1 MLKPNDVMKLPDGMH
16 CDGDYLW
23 LRVKGGSRSWIVR
36 GPRKDGKKPQV
47 GLGSAAKV
55 SLALARKNRDAL
67 LEQWRNG
74 VDPIEEKR
82 KAKEAAAKRKTFA
95 EVAEMVIENKR
106 DGWRTSFEG
115 RCSTLSQW
123 QRDLATRCK
132 PIAGKG
138 IDEIDVASIRTIVE
152 PLWKEGHLDAAKSLL
167 GRLEQ
172 VFDYAIGEE
181 WRTDANPAAW
191 KAFKHRWPTRK
202 AEDDHHAALPI
213 ADAPE
218 FLRRLRASDAMA
230 ARIVEFVLLTGVRS
244 GEARGALWSEIDF
257 DKRTWTIPRERMK
270 KNREHIVPLSE
281 PAIALL
287 TRMEGHRVGEFIFP
301 GHELVPTFARSQWR
315 AARQSF
321 RKHADKPVPNASVW
335 ALVDRMTDGKATTH
349 GFRSTFR
356 DWCGER
362 GVDREVAERCLA
374 HSLGNEAE
382 QAYARS
388 QLVDRRRP
396 VMEAW
401 ALFLEG
407 RDNVVPFVRAA

>member
-1 MLKPNDVMKLPDGMH
+1 MLKEQDVLKLPEGKH
-16 CDGDYLW
+16 CFGEYLW
-23 LRVKGGSRSWIVR
+23 LAVKGGSRSWIVR
-36 GPRKDGKKPQV
+36 GPRLNGRKPEV

-67 LEQWRNG
+67 LNQWRNG

-95 EVAEMVIENKR
+95 EVAELVIKDKR
-106 DGWRTSFEG
+106 DSWRVSFEG

-138 IDEIDVASIRTIVE
+138 IDEIDVASIRAIVE

-172 VFDYAIGEE
+172 VFNYAIGEE
-181 WRTDANPAAW
+181 WRTNANPAAW
-191 KAFKHRWPTRK
+191 KAFEHRWPKRK
-202 AEDDHHAALPI
+202 VEDDHHAALPI
-213 ADAPE
+213 AEAPE
-218 FLRRLRASDAMA
+218 LLRRLRASDAIA
-230 ARIVEFVLLTGVRS
+230 ARIVEFVLLTAVRS
-244 GEARGALWSEIDF
+244 GEARGAQWSEIDF
-257 DKRTWTIPRERMK
+257 DKRTWTIPKGRMK

-281 PAIALL
+281 QAITLL
-287 TRMEGHRVGEFIFP
+287 KRMEAEKGDSEFVFVG
-301 GHELVPTFARSQWR
+301 GRGAGAKELG
-315 AARQSF
+315 
-321 RKHADKPVPNASVW
+321 KPMSNASVW
-335 ALVDRMTDGKATTH
+335 ALMQRMTGSVEATTH
-349 GFRSTFR
+349 GLRSTFR
-356 DWCGER
+356 DWCGEL

-388 QLVDRRRP
+388 QLVERRRP

-401 ALFLEG
+401 GAFVDG
-407 RDNVVPFVRAA
+407 ARDNVVPFVRAA